1 MAGASPMPQP
11 VMTVSFQSLSRRSNT
26 ALRAAKNI
34 SVPPDRQSAAR
45 DRQDISSVNVHTTQF
60 PGGEVR
66 GEVRVVP

>member
-1 MAGASPMPQP
+1 MAGRVADAPTSHD
-11 VMTVSFQSLSRRSNT
+11 SLFPIAKPKVKYRAKSR
-26 ALRAAKNI
+26 KNI